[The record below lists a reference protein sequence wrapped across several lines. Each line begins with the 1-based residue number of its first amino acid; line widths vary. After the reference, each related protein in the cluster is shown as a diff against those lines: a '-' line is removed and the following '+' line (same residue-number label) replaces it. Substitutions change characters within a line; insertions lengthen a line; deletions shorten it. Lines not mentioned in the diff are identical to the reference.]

1 MRQNCEIE
9 RHGAIVKGEDGVGV
23 KPGELILRQE
33 WDGGTERDVTE
44 IIKRGRNLKN
54 EERRQ
59 RDLRG
64 KLGRC
69 LCKCSC
75 A

>member
-33 WDGGTERDVTE
+33 WDDGTEWDVTE
-44 IIKRGRNLKN
+44 IIRNLKN

-59 RDLRG
+59 RDPRG
-64 KLGRC
+64 KLGRR